1 MVYSAEAVV
10 LLVGSNKRGGGGGG
24 AGGGVGFEFAR
35 NGWMGGLQKTD
46 YLGRFDTYKGQRG

>member
-1 MVYSAEAVV
+1 MGERWA
-10 LLVGSNKRGGGGGG
+10 RGGRGVGEGW
-24 AGGGVGFEFAR
+24 VGFEFAR